1 MATLEQIIDQAR
13 KLPIEEQRRLR
24 VALEPSQEFARFRR
38 IPIDHRVGEPELH
51 TEGDE
56 LLLRPVVDVALELS
70 PLAVLSGDEALSR
83 RAQLFDQPNVAED
96 RARLRRK
103 IVHEPPPRRIEGVV
117 RRHRDGEG
125 AQQLAVMSHLCGEAA
140 RQ

>member
-1 MATLEQIIDQAR
+1 MIREQGRVDTSREIAQVVD
-13 KLPIEEQRRLR
+13 RRLR
-24 VALEPSQEFARFRR
+24 VALEPSQEFAHLRR

-51 TEGDE
+51 TERDE
-56 LLLRPVVDVALELS
+56 LLLRPVVDVALELA
-70 PLAVLSGDEALSR
+70 PLSVLGGDEALSR

-96 RARLRRK
+96 RAGLRRK
-103 IVHEPPPRRIEGVV
+103 IVHEPPPRRIERVV

-125 AQQLAVMSHLCGEAA
+125 AEQLAVMSHICGEAA